1 MIVRLARR
9 AALAILML
17 VLAPMA
23 LAAHVGSPDVIF
35 DGKAGP
41 YDVRVIV
48 RVPMVVPGLA
58 DVSVRVLGGGA
69 REVRIRPVFW
79 RAGVNGAPSADLAKP
94 VRGARDLYT
103 GQLWLMARGAYS
115 VYVSVDGPRGSG
127 TASVPVM
134 SVATGRLGM
143 SSGLR
148 VLLAA
153 LGLLLVAG
161 LVTIAYL
168 GAGESVVEPGRSMD
182 TPRRARA
189 RLVGALS
196 APVLALILFGGA
208 RWWQSVDEVY
218 ASRMYRPLTTHASI
232 TRQASVPT
240 LRFDVIDS
248 INGVTRLEPLVPDH
262 GKLMHLFVI
271 DSARMESF
279 AHLHPL
285 FDDTATFT
293 ATLPPLPPGAYR
305 LFGDVAFETGQTR
318 TLTGVV
324 RLTRD
329 DSVAAARVASHD
341 PDDAWRVAPAAPHR
355 IGASTV
361 DTLDDGSTMEW
372 LPDTIQAGQDATLH
386 FRVRDPRGV
395 GATLEPYLGMSA
407 HAVIAKRD
415 GSVFVHVHPSG
426 TISYAAQ
433 EVFALRDRGDTTTTG
448 RLRLQPDS
456 MPPMNMT
463 QSGDVSFPY
472 IFPSAGE
479 YRVWVQ
485 VRRAGR
491 VLTGV
496 YDVRVES
503 AG

>member
-1 MIVRLARR
+1 MIVRLARH

-17 VLAPMA
+17 LLAPVA
-23 LAAHVGSPDVIF
+23 LSAHVGSPDVIF

-58 DVSVRVLGGGA
+58 DVSVRVLSGDA

-79 RAGVNGAPSADLAKP
+79 RAGVNGAPSADVAKP
-94 VRGARDLYT
+94 VRGARDLYS

-115 VYVSVDGPRGSG
+115 VYVTVDGPRGSG

-143 SSGLR
+143 SSGMR

-161 LVTIAYL
+161 LVTIAYIA
-168 GAGESVVEPGRSMD
+168 AGESVVEPGRPMD
-182 TPRRARA
+182 ASRRKRAR
-189 RLVGALS
+189 VIGALS

-208 RWWQSVDEVY
+208 KWWQTVDEVY

-232 TRQASVPT
+232 TRQAGVPT
-240 LRFDVIDS
+240 LRFDVVDS
-248 INGVTRLEPLVPDH
+248 VNGVTRIEPLVPDH

-293 ATLPPLPPGAYR
+293 TTLPPLPPGTYR

-324 RLTRD
+324 HLTRD
-329 DSVAAARVASHD
+329 DSVAAATVASHD
-341 PDDAWRVAPAAPHR
+341 PDDAWRTAAAAPH
-355 IGASTV
+355 GNGMSTV

-372 LPDTIQAGQDATLH
+372 LPDTIHPGEDVTLR
-386 FRVRDPRGV
+386 FRVRDPRGSM
-395 GATLEPYLGMSA
+395 ATLEPYLGMSA
-407 HAVIAKRD
+407 HAVIVKRD

-433 EVFALRDRGDTTTTG
+433 EVFALRDRGDTTTIG
-448 RLRLQPDS
+448 RLRLQSDS
-456 MPPMNMT
+456 MPLMSTSP
-463 QSGDVSFPY
+463 SGDFAFPY

-479 YRVWVQ
+479 YRIWVQ

-491 VLTGV
+491 VLTGAFGL
-496 YDVRVES
+496 RV